1 MTTRGRGARL
11 RAVCKRAGPGR
22 LPYADHPDVGAG
34 FAGAS
39 AAVAATLAFA
49 GGTVAVD
56 TLGLVGGLDG
66 SVLAVIGLAALPL
79 VVPAAFVAGV
89 FTWRSLPDGL
99 PIYGVTAGFLGT
111 VFTYLGATALLAVVL
126 VLAALGSWS
135 EAILTDVFLFAIGV
149 GYIGFLLT
157 AWITVPIGCLSG
169 AIYEHVGL
177 AGRPE

>member
-1 MTTRGRGARL
+1 MTTRGLDSQL
-11 RAVCKRAGPGR
+11 RAVCKRVGPGR

-49 GGTVAVD
+49 GGAVAVD
-56 TLGLVGGLDG
+56 RFGLVGGLDG
-66 SVLAVIGLAALPL
+66 SVLAMIGLTALPL

-89 FTWRSLPDGL
+89 FSWRSLPDGL

-111 VFTYLGATALLAVVL
+111 LFTYLGATALLAVVL
-126 VLAALGSWS
+126 VLAAWGSWS
-135 EAILTDVFLFAIGV
+135 EAMPTDAFLFAIGV
-149 GYIGFLLT
+149 GYVGFLLT

-169 AIYEHVGL
+169 AIYERVGL
-177 AGRPE
+177 AE